1 MFNSPQEIGD
11 ATINAGFDIFNCA
24 NNHIMD
30 KGSQG
35 IMNEIEYFK
44 KHKDV
49 VYLGINE
56 DEKSYNTIKYYVKI
70 ILHLHCLIT
79 LMALTVLTFRVINLG
94 LLI

>member
-1 MFNSPQEIGD
+1 
-11 ATINAGFDIFNCA
+11 
-24 NNHIMD
+24 MD

-56 DEKSYNTIKYYVKI
+56 DEKSYNTIKYYVKNNI
-70 ILHLHCLIT
+70 K
-79 LMALTVLTFRVINLG
+79 INQA
-94 LLI
+94 ISY